1 MPLPES
7 YTIAAAE
14 LAEIMMVLLQA
25 MASVRAAKK
34 YSSEKAL
41 KVVYDRLLYSYE
53 KIADIAGIEPNPS
66 RPIPIAASN

>member
-1 MPLPES
+1 
-7 YTIAAAE
+7 
-14 LAEIMMVLLQA
+14 MVLLQA